1 MTVILMIGYFVLFL
15 FIVAILVSVLIILIN
30 VFSHY
35 KESRY
40 QTESWAL
47 KNAILQYL
55 EGQSGINSLKKMI
68 PKNEEMLVG
77 VLAQISV
84 TLDDLG
90 RFRLVEM
97 LERLKLEGIQGRQL
111 TLLQSKKD
119 VERQKAA
126 TLLPFILRKEQAV
139 EPLIKALQDKSLDVR
154 LAAARA
160 LGELRAVESIAPLI
174 DHLALAGDWPT
185 QRLIEVVGMMGPG
198 SVDPLISLLQSKGH
212 SEQALIVAI
221 ASLGR
226 TGDPKS
232 LPTILAHLSA
242 DSLEIKIHCVKALGL
257 IGDRQAVQPLILT
270 AQSPEWELRS
280 ASVSALGMMKDQSA
294 IPVLMKALSDS
305 TWWVRFNAANALYGI
320 GQPGIEA
327 LTTSL
332 QSEDRFARDISKL
345 ALDEKGRSL

>member
-1 MTVILMIGYFVLFL
+1 MTVILMVGYFVLFL
-15 FIVAILVSVLIILIN
+15 FIAAIFVSVLIILIN
-30 VFSHY
+30 VLSHY

-40 QTESWAL
+40 QTESQTL

-55 EGQSGINSLKKMI
+55 EGHGGINALKKMI
-68 PKNEEMLVG
+68 PIDEGLLVG

-97 LERLKLEGIQGRQL
+97 LERLKLEGIQQRQL
-111 TLLQSKKD
+111 KLLQSKKEF
-119 VERQKAA
+119 ERQKAA

-139 EPLIKALQDKSLDVR
+139 GPLIQALQDKSLDVR

-198 SVDPLISLLQSKGH
+198 SVDPLISLLHSKGH
-212 SEQALIVAI
+212 SDQALIVAI

-226 TGDPKS
+226 IVDPKS

-280 ASVSALGMMKDQSA
+280 ASVSALGMIKDQST
-294 IPVLMKALSDS
+294 IPVLIKALSDS
-305 TWWVRFNAANALYGI
+305 TWRVRFNAANALYGI
-320 GQPGIEA
+320 GQPGIDA